1 MVLFTFSCIMSSPS
15 DDGQYTDSDKEEVAS
30 KEGKSDIGT
39 KNFLL
44 NIFLTLIYNSFSFF
58 FSLFK
63 MPNEVS
69 KDRQFFLNNF
79 FLYSSTAL
87 ILLKVLK
94 FIKSFHKKKEKKTEL
109 LGLVCLI

>member
-79 FLYSSTAL
+79 FFYIPQRL
-87 ILLKVLK
+87 
-94 FIKSFHKKKEKKTEL
+94 
-109 LGLVCLI
+109 